1 MRFLLTG
8 ITGQAGTEFCK
19 KLLPEHEVIGMYRRT
34 ANTSFARMTE
44 AGLFCHSSLS
54 MVSGD
59 ITDYSSI
66 DRIIKEYKPDV
77 IGNLAAASHVGD
89 SFKEPLANIQITGV
103 GCANMLEAI
112 RNNYSDTYRPKFWQM
127 SSSEMFGSN
136 CSSRILYGDNDEFQD
151 ENTPLSANSPYAA
164 AKIYA
169 HNMTELY
176 RRAYGIYANS
186 MICFNFE
193 GPFRG
198 ETFVT
203 RKVTR
208 YVAEFKSK
216 NGQIP
221 KLRLGNLDSQRSW
234 LSASDM
240 VDAVLLAL
248 QHPSDTYV
256 VSHPQVNSIRDLCR
270 TAFSHIG
277 VDNWEDFVEIDPKF
291 IRPVEVPYLRGDSS
305 KISKL
310 GWKPK
315 VAFEQLIKEMVDA
328 DISRF

>member
-1 MRFLLTG
+1 
-8 ITGQAGTEFCK
+8 
-19 KLLPEHEVIGMYRRT
+19 
-34 ANTSFARMTE
+34 
-44 AGLFCHSSLS
+44 

-136 CSSRILYGDNDEFQD
+136 YSCKTQTGRIYHTNTDLFGCKPDNESFQYED
-151 ENTPLSANSPYAA
+151 TPLSANSPYAA

-176 RRAYGIYANS
+176 RKAYGIYANS

-216 NGQIP
+216 NGKIP

-277 VDNWEDFVEIDPKF
+277 VDNWQDFVEIDPQF

-328 DISRF
+328 DIYRI

>member
-1 MRFLLTG
+1 
-8 ITGQAGTEFCK
+8 
-19 KLLPEHEVIGMYRRT
+19 
-34 ANTSFARMTE
+34 
-44 AGLFCHSSLS
+44 

-112 RNNYSDTYRPKFWQM
+112 RNNYSDTYQPKFWQM

-136 CSSRILYGDNDEFQD
+136 YSSKTNTGRIYHKSTDLFGCKPDNESFQYED
-151 ENTPLSANSPYAA
+151 TPLSANSPYAA

-216 NGQIP
+216 NGKIP

-277 VDNWEDFVEIDPKF
+277 VDNWEDFVEIDPEF

-328 DISRF
+328 DIYRI